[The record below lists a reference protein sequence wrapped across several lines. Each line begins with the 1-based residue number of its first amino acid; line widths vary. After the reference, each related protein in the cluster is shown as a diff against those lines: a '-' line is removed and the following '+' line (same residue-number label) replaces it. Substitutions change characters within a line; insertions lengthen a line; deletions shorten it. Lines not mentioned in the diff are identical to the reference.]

1 MTEREANGETV
12 FEVRVA
18 DGDMGKVIGRQ
29 GRIVKEIRILMKLS
43 PRERARKS
51 PWRSWIDAGNALHP
65 CSAFFAPTPKKG
77 AITMQKPY
85 LEAGKIVNTHGVR
98 GEVRIQPWADDAAFL
113 LGFRTFYIDGAPV
126 HVAHSRVHKGML
138 VVKFADY
145 DDVNAAMTLKN
156 RVVSI
161 ARADVTLP
169 DGQYFQ
175 QDLIGIAVETDAG
188 EPLGTLREILD
199 LPRGSVYV
207 VQGAREVLIPDRPE
221 FVCSI
226 DPEGGRMV
234 VHLIE
239 GM

>member
-1 MTEREANGETV
+1 
-12 FEVRVA
+12 
-18 DGDMGKVIGRQ
+18 
-29 GRIVKEIRILMKLS
+29 
-43 PRERARKS
+43 
-51 PWRSWIDAGNALHP
+51 
-65 CSAFFAPTPKKG
+65 
-77 AITMQKPY
+77 MQKPY

-126 HVAHSRVHKGML
+126 PVAHSRVHKGML
-138 VVKFADY
+138 VVKFQGV

-175 QDLIGIAVETDAG
+175 QDLLGIAVETDTG
-188 EPLGTLREILD
+188 ETLGTLREILD

-207 VQGAREVLIPDRPE
+207 VQGDREVLIPDRPE
-221 FVCSI
+221 FVRSI
-226 DPEGGRMV
+226 DPAAGRMV
-234 VHLIE
+234 VHRHSHPLSRHDARHARRE
-239 GM
+239 HPRPGAGARPARYPLPPDPRLYRKPAKAG

>member
-1 MTEREANGETV
+1 
-12 FEVRVA
+12 
-18 DGDMGKVIGRQ
+18 
-29 GRIVKEIRILMKLS
+29 
-43 PRERARKS
+43 
-51 PWRSWIDAGNALHP
+51 
-65 CSAFFAPTPKKG
+65 
-77 AITMQKPY
+77 MQKPY

-138 VVKFADY
+138 VVKFQGV

-175 QDLIGIAVETDAG
+175 QDLLSRPTRARPSAHCARSWTCRAAASTSCRATARCSSPTGRSSCAAST
-188 EPLGTLREILD
+188 P
-199 LPRGSVYV
+199 PP
-207 VQGAREVLIPDRPE
+207 GAWS
-221 FVCSI
+221 CT
-226 DPEGGRMV
+226 
-234 VHLIE
+234 
-239 GM
+239 

>member
-1 MTEREANGETV
+1 
-12 FEVRVA
+12 
-18 DGDMGKVIGRQ
+18 
-29 GRIVKEIRILMKLS
+29 
-43 PRERARKS
+43 
-51 PWRSWIDAGNALHP
+51 
-65 CSAFFAPTPKKG
+65 
-77 AITMQKPY
+77 MQKPY

-138 VVKFADY
+138 VVKFQGV

-161 ARADVTLP
+161 ARAD
-169 DGQYFQ
+169 
-175 QDLIGIAVETDAG
+175 ET
-188 EPLGTLREILD
+188 LGTLREILD

-221 FVCSI
+221 FVRSI
-226 DPEGGRMV
+226 DPAAGRMV

>member
-1 MTEREANGETV
+1 
-12 FEVRVA
+12 
-18 DGDMGKVIGRQ
+18 
-29 GRIVKEIRILMKLS
+29 
-43 PRERARKS
+43 
-51 PWRSWIDAGNALHP
+51 
-65 CSAFFAPTPKKG
+65 
-77 AITMQKPY
+77 MQKPY

-126 HVAHSRVHKGML
+126 PVAHSRVHKGML
-138 VVKFADY
+138 VVKFQGV
-145 DDVNAAMTLKN
+145 DDVNAAMTMKN

-175 QDLIGIAVETDAG
+175 QDLLGIAVETDTG
-188 EPLGTLREILD
+188 ETLGTLREILD

-207 VQGAREVLIPDRPE
+207 VQGDREVLIPDRPE
-221 FVCSI
+221 FVRSI
-226 DPEGGRMV
+226 DLAAGRMV

>member
-1 MTEREANGETV
+1 
-12 FEVRVA
+12 
-18 DGDMGKVIGRQ
+18 
-29 GRIVKEIRILMKLS
+29 
-43 PRERARKS
+43 
-51 PWRSWIDAGNALHP
+51 
-65 CSAFFAPTPKKG
+65 
-77 AITMQKPY
+77 MQKPY

-138 VVKFADY
+138 VAKFADY

-188 EPLGTLREILD
+188 EP
-199 LPRGSVYV
+199 RGSVYV

-226 DPEGGRMV
+226 DPAAGRMV

>member
-1 MTEREANGETV
+1 
-12 FEVRVA
+12 
-18 DGDMGKVIGRQ
+18 
-29 GRIVKEIRILMKLS
+29 
-43 PRERARKS
+43 
-51 PWRSWIDAGNALHP
+51 
-65 CSAFFAPTPKKG
+65 
-77 AITMQKPY
+77 MQKPY

-113 LGFRTFYIDGAPV
+113 LGFRTFYIDEHPLV
-126 HVAHSRVHKGML
+126 HAAVRDVHGGML

-226 DPEGGRMV
+226 DPAAGRMV

>member
-1 MTEREANGETV
+1 MTQTV
-12 FEVRVA
+12 LVTGA
-18 DGDMGKVIGRQ
+18 ASGLGKTIAASLLEQ
-29 GRIVKEIRILMKLS
+29 GFQVVLTDVDAG
-43 PRERARKS
+43 RARQAADELQAADK
-51 PWRSWIDAGNALHP
+51 ALK
-65 CSAFFAPTPKKG
+65 AV
-77 AITMQKPY
+77 
-85 LEAGKIVNTHGVR
+85 L
-98 GEVRIQPWADDAAFL
+98 
-113 LGFRTFYIDGAPV
+113 
-126 HVAHSRVHKGML
+126 
-138 VVKFADY
+138 

-175 QDLIGIAVETDAG
+175 QDLLGIAVETDAG

-207 VQGAREVLIPDRPE
+207 VQGDREVLIPDRPE

-226 DPEGGRMV
+226 DPAAGRMV

>member
-1 MTEREANGETV
+1 MKELLTYIVQNLVEKPDEVSVTEREANGETV

-29 GRIVKEIRILMKLS
+29 GRIVKEIRILMK
-43 PRERARKS
+43 AVAQRK
-51 PWRSWIDAGNALHP
+51 G
-65 CSAFFAPTPKKG
+65 KKVYTQKG
-77 AITMQKPY
+77 GQPTMQKPY

-126 HVAHSRVHKGML
+126 PVAHSRVHKGML
-138 VVKFADY
+138 VVKFQGV
-145 DDVNAAMTLKN
+145 DDVNAAMTMKN

-175 QDLIGIAVETDAG
+175 QDLLGIAVETDTG
-188 EPLGTLREILD
+188 ETLGTLREILD

-207 VQGAREVLIPDRPE
+207 VQGDREVLIPDRPE
-221 FVCSI
+221 FVRSI
-226 DPEGGRMV
+226 DPAAGRMV

>member
-1 MTEREANGETV
+1 
-12 FEVRVA
+12 
-18 DGDMGKVIGRQ
+18 
-29 GRIVKEIRILMKLS
+29 
-43 PRERARKS
+43 
-51 PWRSWIDAGNALHP
+51 
-65 CSAFFAPTPKKG
+65 
-77 AITMQKPY
+77 MQKPY

-138 VVKFADY
+138 VAKFADY

-161 ARADVTLP
+161 ARADVTLL

-188 EPLGTLREILD
+188 EPLGTLDIFSSDGTLLVS
-199 LPRGSVYV
+199 LPLLAGESV
-207 VQGAREVLIPDRPE
+207 ARVTWWQLFCRCAEAAFCIR
-221 FVCSI
+221 
-226 DPEGGRMV
+226 
-234 VHLIE
+234 
-239 GM
+239 

>member
-1 MTEREANGETV
+1 M
-12 FEVRVA
+12 
-18 DGDMGKVIGRQ
+18 
-29 GRIVKEIRILMKLS
+29 
-43 PRERARKS
+43 
-51 PWRSWIDAGNALHP
+51 H
-65 CSAFFAPTPKKG
+65 
-77 AITMQKPY
+77 MQKPY
-85 LEAGKIVNTHGVR
+85 LEAGKIVNTHGVC

-138 VVKFADY
+138 VAKFADY

-226 DPEGGRMV
+226 DPAAGRMV

>member
-1 MTEREANGETV
+1 MEVYLSEHIAPSAYARLARHFEIVDNFDHPERLA
-12 FEVRVA
+12 A
-18 DGDMGKVIGRQ
+18 MVIRRAVVPRAVIAHAPNLKDVYKRQ
-29 GRIVKEIRILMKLS
+29 
-43 PRERARKS
+43 
-51 PWRSWIDAGNALHP
+51 
-65 CSAFFAPTPKKG
+65 
-77 AITMQKPY
+77 
-85 LEAGKIVNTHGVR
+85 
-98 GEVRIQPWADDAAFL
+98 
-113 LGFRTFYIDGAPV
+113 
-126 HVAHSRVHKGML
+126 AHSRVHKGML
-138 VVKFADY
+138 VAKFADY

-226 DPEGGRMV
+226 DPAAGRMV

>member
-1 MTEREANGETV
+1 MQCVFCTYTQKRGTQRCKNRIWRQERSSTRTAC
-12 FEVRVA
+12 A
-18 DGDMGKVIGRQ
+18 
-29 GRIVKEIRILMKLS
+29 
-43 PRERARKS
+43 AR
-51 PWRSWIDAGNALHP
+51 W
-65 CSAFFAPTPKKG
+65 
-77 AITMQKPY
+77 
-85 LEAGKIVNTHGVR
+85 
-98 GEVRIQPWADDAAFL
+98 RIQPWADDAAFL

-138 VVKFADY
+138 VVKFQGV
-145 DDVNAAMTLKN
+145 DDVNAAMTMKN

-175 QDLIGIAVETDAG
+175 QDLLGIAVETDAG
-188 EPLGTLREILD
+188 ETIGTLREILD

-207 VQGAREVLIPDRPE
+207 VQGDREVLIPDRPE
-221 FVCSI
+221 FVRSI
-226 DPEGGRMV
+226 DTDAGRMV

>member
-1 MTEREANGETV
+1 
-12 FEVRVA
+12 
-18 DGDMGKVIGRQ
+18 
-29 GRIVKEIRILMKLS
+29 
-43 PRERARKS
+43 
-51 PWRSWIDAGNALHP
+51 
-65 CSAFFAPTPKKG
+65 
-77 AITMQKPY
+77 MQKPY

-126 HVAHSRVHKGML
+126 PVAHSRVHKGML
-138 VVKFADY
+138 VVKFQGV
-145 DDVNAAMTLKN
+145 DDVNAAMTMKN

-169 DGQYFQ
+169 DGQ
-175 QDLIGIAVETDAG
+175 
-188 EPLGTLREILD
+188 D

-207 VQGAREVLIPDRPE
+207 VQGDREVLIPDRPE
-221 FVCSI
+221 FVRSI
-226 DPEGGRMV
+226 DPAAGRMV

>member
-1 MTEREANGETV
+1 
-12 FEVRVA
+12 
-18 DGDMGKVIGRQ
+18 
-29 GRIVKEIRILMKLS
+29 
-43 PRERARKS
+43 
-51 PWRSWIDAGNALHP
+51 
-65 CSAFFAPTPKKG
+65 
-77 AITMQKPY
+77 MQKPY

-169 DGQYFQ
+169 DGQTVPARAILF
-175 QDLIGIAVETDAG
+175 TTCAG
-188 EPLGTLREILD
+188 HYVTLTLRGEQSLRVRTTQNAMAELLLACPGFVACNKGTLVNLSAVARLEEGRLLMSNGEYLSLSRRRAAEVKKAYFDYQID
-199 LPRGSVYV
+199 DFRRGE
-207 VQGAREVLIPDRPE
+207 R
-221 FVCSI
+221 
-226 DPEGGRMV
+226 
-234 VHLIE
+234 
-239 GM
+239 

>member
-1 MTEREANGETV
+1 
-12 FEVRVA
+12 
-18 DGDMGKVIGRQ
+18 
-29 GRIVKEIRILMKLS
+29 
-43 PRERARKS
+43 
-51 PWRSWIDAGNALHP
+51 
-65 CSAFFAPTPKKG
+65 
-77 AITMQKPY
+77 MQKPY

-175 QDLIGIAVETDAG
+175 QDPVSYTHL
-188 EPLGTLREILD
+188 TLPTKL
-199 LPRGSVYV
+199 
-207 VQGAREVLIPDRPE
+207 EV
-221 FVCSI
+221 
-226 DPEGGRMV
+226 
-234 VHLIE
+234 
-239 GM
+239 

>member
-1 MTEREANGETV
+1 
-12 FEVRVA
+12 
-18 DGDMGKVIGRQ
+18 
-29 GRIVKEIRILMKLS
+29 
-43 PRERARKS
+43 
-51 PWRSWIDAGNALHP
+51 
-65 CSAFFAPTPKKG
+65 
-77 AITMQKPY
+77 MQKPY

-126 HVAHSRVHKGML
+126 SGVHKGML
-138 VVKFADY
+138 VVKFQGV

-175 QDLIGIAVETDAG
+175 QDLLGIAVETDAG
-188 EPLGTLREILD
+188 EPVGTLREILD

-221 FVCSI
+221 FVRSI
-226 DPEGGRMV
+226 DPDAGRMV